1 MLTLEKIIPF
11 FKYRFVAY
19 SLTVVLIIIF
29 SLQTYRNGGFNWGID
44 FIGGAKITV
53 KFQQGVDTAQI
64 RKVLAHHKIGATIQ
78 QVGKDEDN
86 EYIIATKLTSRTE
99 NVEESTKALRTI
111 LLANFNNA
119 EVLSIETVGPAIG
132 DFLKRSAGKLIA
144 LSIIIMTVYLAF
156 RFEIKYSVGAMVA
169 LIHDIILTVLFCGFA
184 NIEINIPILAAILTI
199 YGYSVND
206 TIIVFDRVRENLQIT
221 TKQAFI
227 DVIDKSITQT
237 ISRTL
242 LTLLT
247 TLFAVFA
254 LYMMGGEGLNEFAT
268 ILLFGL
274 SIGTFSSLYIASP
287 FVMYWEKLTSK
298 QS

>member
-1 MLTLEKIIPF
+1 VLTLEKIIPF
-11 FKYRFVAY
+11 IKYRYIAY
-19 SLTVVLIIIF
+19 SLTLIFIIIF

-44 FIGGAKITV
+44 FVGGAKITV

-64 RKVLAHHKIGATIQ
+64 RKVLAHHTISATIQ

-111 LLANFNNA
+111 LQTNFNNA

-132 DFLKRSAGKLIA
+132 DFLKKSAGKLIA

-156 RFEIKYSVGAMVA
+156 RFELRYSIGAMVA

-254 LYMMGGEGLNEFAT
+254 LYMIGGEGLNDFAT

-274 SIGTFSSLYIASP
+274 TIGTFSSLYIASP

>member
-1 MLTLEKIIPF
+1 MEKIIPF
-11 FKYRFVAY
+11 IKYRYIAY
-19 SLTVVLIIIF
+19 SLTLIFIIIF

-44 FIGGAKITV
+44 FVGGAKITV

-64 RKVLAHHKIGATIQ
+64 RKVLAHHTISATIQ

-111 LLANFNNA
+111 LQTNFNNA

-132 DFLKRSAGKLIA
+132 DFLKKSAGKLIA

-156 RFEIKYSVGAMVA
+156 RFELRYSIGAMVA

-254 LYMMGGEGLNEFAT
+254 LYMIGGEGLNDFAT

-274 SIGTFSSLYIASP
+274 TIGTFSSLYIASP